1 MNQAAVSSPKIGTL
15 RRLTSDHP
23 YFAGWSV
30 DQLKAIEAFSH
41 IIDAPSSTQ
50 IMALADLNPYE
61 YFLVDGQVTLQPEA
75 GEQRTVKAGDLDAG
89 FPLAHLR
96 PSQYQLTALPGA
108 KLVRVES
115 SKLKQQQSQKRQ
127 ARFQLNDD
135 ALAGS
140 WRSHALVTR
149 LTKQMR
155 SGGLAI
161 PPMPGIAVKI
171 RRALEKDDYSMAGI
185 AAIISADPAIAGR
198 LTRVANSAIFG
209 GQSACQSVQDALV
222 RLGIQR
228 AQNIVLTLATRDL
241 FVAKAP
247 HLKDRMLKRWRHA
260 IDIAALCAVLA
271 KMTPGLDG
279 DRALLLGLLH
289 EIGGLPVIREAE
301 GFPDLADT
309 PGVLDEVLAGLGP
322 EISVAVLEQWGFQAD
337 FRQAAENQSNW
348 YLDHEGPAD
357 YADVL
362 VVAHLH
368 GLVKDRAFHRLPRLD
383 ETPAFQK
390 LALGLLSP
398 QLSLLVLDEAK
409 THIQELKGL
418 LS

>member
-1 MNQAAVSSPKIGTL
+1 
-15 RRLTSDHP
+15 
-23 YFAGWSV
+23 
-30 DQLKAIEAFSH
+30 
-41 IIDAPSSTQ
+41 
-50 IMALADLNPYE
+50 
-61 YFLVDGQVTLQPEA
+61 
-75 GEQRTVKAGDLDAG
+75 
-89 FPLAHLR
+89 
-96 PSQYQLTALPGA
+96 
-108 KLVRVES
+108 
-115 SKLKQQQSQKRQ
+115 
-127 ARFQLNDD
+127 
-135 ALAGS
+135 
-140 WRSHALVTR
+140 
-149 LTKQMR
+149 MR
-155 SGGLAI
+155 GGGLAI

-301 GFPDLADT
+301 AFPDLADT
-309 PGVLDEVLAGLGP
+309 PGVLDEILSGLGP
-322 EISVAVLEQWGFQAD
+322 EISVAVLEQWGFQED
-337 FRQAAENQSNW
+337 FRQAAESQSNW

-368 GLVKDRAFHRLPRLD
+368 ALVKDRAFHRLPRLD